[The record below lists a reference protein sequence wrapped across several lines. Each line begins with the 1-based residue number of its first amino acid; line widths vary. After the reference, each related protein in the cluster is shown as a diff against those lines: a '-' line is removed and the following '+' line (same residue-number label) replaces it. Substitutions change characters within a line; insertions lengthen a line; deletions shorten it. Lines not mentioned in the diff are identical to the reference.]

1 MNCEMVVDL
10 VIEQTEAL
18 VSIDVN
24 GGHCML
30 GQGTSQ
36 EKAILD
42 VNLAAAKQIAR
53 ELRLRDIDMMDE
65 GKWRNNSISFYNC
78 LCVFASLVTNDADGT
93 VELQCKR
100 SSSSVCTISG
110 SSTVDNFLSSVL
122 FLLSLLSLSSCK

>member
-65 GKWRNNSISFYNC
+65 VDYNVKGQV
-78 LCVFASLVTNDADGT
+78 LQFASFQDHQL
-93 VELQCKR
+93 
-100 SSSSVCTISG
+100 
-110 SSTVDNFLSSVL
+110 
-122 FLLSLLSLSSCK
+122 